1 MRSTFGSERQSS
13 PNDLSARIAVCFV
26 KIPGLPASPKESI
39 EHGAAIRP
47 VVPEHVAIGVSGD
60 AFAATGLNAD
70 CDA

>member
-1 MRSTFGSERQSS
+1 MRSNFGRERQSS

-26 KIPGLPASPKESI
+26 KIPGVPASPKESI